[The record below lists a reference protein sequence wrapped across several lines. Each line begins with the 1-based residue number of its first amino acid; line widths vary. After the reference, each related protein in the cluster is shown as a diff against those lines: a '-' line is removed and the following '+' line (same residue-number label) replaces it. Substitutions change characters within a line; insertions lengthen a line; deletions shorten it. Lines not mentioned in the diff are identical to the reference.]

1 MFSIEIIINFI
12 LIHKFNTFLHFKIMK
27 ILLLQIDKTQNSYL
41 SEGIEIYTKRLINY
55 SSFDINTIQISKNI
69 RKRSVL
75 EQKLEETKLILQQI
89 QNDDFLILLDENGK
103 ELNSI
108 EFSDFILKQ
117 QNRSTKRVIF
127 IIGGPFGFDTK
138 LYDRANYILSLSK
151 MTFSHQMIRLFFVEQ
166 LYRAFTILKSEK
178 YHHE

>member
-1 MFSIEIIINFI
+1 
-12 LIHKFNTFLHFKIMK
+12 MK

-89 QNDDFLILLDENGK
+89 QNDDFL
-103 ELNSI
+103 
-108 EFSDFILKQ
+108 
-117 QNRSTKRVIF
+117 
-127 IIGGPFGFDTK
+127 
-138 LYDRANYILSLSK
+138 LSLI
-151 MTFSHQMIRLFFVEQ
+151 HI
-166 LYRAFTILKSEK
+166 
-178 YHHE
+178 